1 MLIAAAA
8 ASCGV
13 ALLLLYVITA
23 FELPGRYA
31 IVEAIYDGFFFFFL
45 PFYYLRPSCS
55 LSLLGVTQIRDHIGG
70 S

>member
-1 MLIAAAA
+1 MLIAAAAA

-45 PFYYLRPSCS
+45 P
-55 LSLLGVTQIRDHIGG
+55 LSLIHI
-70 S
+70 